1 MTSLSLQRLKKTYRD
16 NKKDLV
22 ILDDITINF
31 PDTGIVGLLG
41 KNGSGKTTLIKS
53 CVNLVAYTG
62 NILYFDT
69 DLQDI
74 QKKGEGA
81 KYYSA
86 LFEGNRNIYWKLT
99 PLENLKYFAL

>member
-81 KYYSA
+81 KYY
-86 LFEGNRNIYWKLT
+86 RWRI
-99 PLENLKYFAL
+99 